1 MAFDVYEQTCSGGG
15 LHRLAAMQ
23 VAVFFPVS
31 LFLRHGLLLA
41 KDGALFDF
49 AQWRRGCVFLW
60 GRNGLLRKVMGSYS
74 RCLSR
79 EFHPWRHNNAHHIDE
94 FNRYH
99 SEHYHKL

>member
-23 VAVFFPVS
+23 VAVFFPVI

-49 AQWRRGCVFLW
+49 AQWRRGCVFFFGPQW
-60 GRNGLLRKVMGSYS
+60 PAAKSHGSVQPLLES
-74 RCLSR
+74 RISPL
-79 EFHPWRHNNAHHIDE
+79 AT
-94 FNRYH
+94 
-99 SEHYHKL
+99 